1 MRMLLKATIPV
12 DKGNSAIKDGS
23 LPKVIE
29 AAIAQLKP
37 EAVYFAIQD
46 GQRTTFLFFD
56 LQNESDMVTALEPL
70 WMALEADIE
79 LVPVMTP
86 DDLQAGMKKA
96 FG

>member
-1 MRMLLKATIPV
+1 MLLKATIPV

-29 AAIAQLKP
+29 AAIVQLKP
-37 EAVYFAIQD
+37 EAVYFTIQD
-46 GQRTTFLFFD
+46 GQRSTFFFFD

-86 DDLQAGMKKA
+86 DDLRAGMKKA